1 MANVNITDV
10 NCFGENLN
18 LPDSFVK
25 DMKQTIFDAAHPIGS
40 IYIQYP
46 KEKTPAAVYN
56 KNGIT
61 STWSDTAV
69 SFSGAFFRAE
79 GGNAKSF
86 NGGKQNGQNK
96 YHNHS
101 ANHQHNMQHTHT
113 RGTMEIT
120 GDYIPGGRDL
130 DLVNWDIL
138 KPAFGIKQNGI
149 GNFGWGAKNPG
160 DFLQGNFK
168 ASRWWKGL
176 KCSAPSKTTTG
187 DSSDEDTTEY
197 GGDEFRP
204 ENLTIKIWKRTS

>member
-1 MANVNITDV
+1 MANVDMTDV

-18 LPDSFVK
+18 LPDSFVD

-61 STWSDTAV
+61 SQWSDTAV

-79 GGNAKSF
+79 GGSAKSF
-86 NGGKQNGQNK
+86 NGGKQDGQNK
-96 YHNHS
+96 YHRHS
-101 ANHQHNMQHTHT
+101 ATHQHNMQHTHT

-120 GDYIPGGRDL
+120 GQLVPGWRDINL
-130 DLVNWDIL
+130 DSNVLDGAFKLVQ
-138 KPAFGIKQNGI
+138 GGV
-149 GNFGWGAKNPG
+149 GNFGWGASG
-160 DFLQGNFK
+160 GFDFPRGNFY
-168 ASRWWKGL
+168 ASRYWGGL
-176 KCSAPSKTTTG
+176 KCSGPSKTTTDG
-187 DSSDEDTTEY
+187 ASDEYTNNY

-204 ENLTIKIWKRTS
+204 ENLTIKIWKRIA